1 MLPSSALRPTLSA
14 VLGVLAR
21 SRAKKYSYWTGTTRC
36 LTFAAPLAA
45 FPCAEPQNNIA
56 GALPLKRVAT

>member
-14 VLGVLAR
+14 VRGVLAR

-36 LTFAAPLAA
+36 LTFAAPLVA
-45 FPCAEPQNNIA
+45 FP
-56 GALPLKRVAT
+56 ALSLRITLQVRFL